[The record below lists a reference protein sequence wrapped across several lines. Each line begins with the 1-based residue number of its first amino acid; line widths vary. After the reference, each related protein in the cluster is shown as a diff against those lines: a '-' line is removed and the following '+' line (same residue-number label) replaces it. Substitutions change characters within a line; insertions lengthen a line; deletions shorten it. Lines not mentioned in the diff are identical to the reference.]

1 MFWEA
6 QIPRQISDRKSRPPD
21 NFCFTL
27 HVQISTV
34 IMVWI
39 TNRSSET
46 IKVIV
51 TNPGGDPG
59 TYEVVPEALLVE
71 SWRQNYWSRTTPETA
86 TVTFTKKGVQFKTI
100 VNPKDVLLVYN
111 DTYIIQ
117 PSTKVSNFLFGSHC
131 QQIDH
136 RLISK
141 DPYKPQ
147 SLLGLPRDRTLMAD
161 WNDAAEVAKN
171 ATSSA
176 TLAHAFLGVYAGVM
190 VFSLNVDWRYVRN
203 IKQARVAMTSRF
215 LNRYILLFA
224 LIGLTLTFDVAKIA
238 DNLPR
243 RWPTCWVAI
252 NVLLILGLLAQAG
265 LLSYA
270 PVKATWGPAPRLGCI
285 VTSGLGNSALNIRYT
300 FVAVN
305 SVSLFALAGW
315 KYAALGEVIL
325 RPDSLSGQEVCCF
338 GAACMAS
345 IMNIVFIWVDLD
357 PITETITMTLPT
369 IIISVASCRVIALWD
384 DALREY
390 APSSLKNCGKPPS
403 SHRHSIMSF
412 VGWRVSLSGRPTHG
426 IHKTPGFRRLSSTAG
441 SIVGTSAPSSIILP
455 SLLAPSPTYDP
466 QLSQGPSS
474 YLGSSGSDS
483 SAQGD
488 CYDPDSRRSS
498 THNIV

>member
-1 MFWEA
+1 MPSFHIGSITRDAMGEYY
-6 QIPRQISDRKSRPPD
+6 RTDRPSP
-21 NFCFTL
+21 
-27 HVQISTV
+27 HQ
-34 IMVWI
+34 
-39 TNRSSET
+39 
-46 IKVIV
+46 
-51 TNPGGDPG
+51 GGQEP
-59 TYEVVPEALLVE
+59 
-71 SWRQNYWSRTTPETA
+71 
-86 TVTFTKKGVQFKTI
+86 
-100 VNPKDVLLVYN
+100 
-111 DTYIIQ
+111 
-117 PSTKVSNFLFGSHC
+117 
-131 QQIDH
+131 
-136 RLISK
+136 
-141 DPYKPQ
+141 
-147 SLLGLPRDRTLMAD
+147 
-161 WNDAAEVAKN
+161 
-171 ATSSA
+171 SSA

-203 IKQARVAMTSRF
+203 IKQARIAMTSRF

-224 LIGLTLTFDVAKIA
+224 LIGLTLTFDVANETTCRPLSIASMVFNNVALELASICFTLRIIA
-238 DNLPR
+238 DKLPR